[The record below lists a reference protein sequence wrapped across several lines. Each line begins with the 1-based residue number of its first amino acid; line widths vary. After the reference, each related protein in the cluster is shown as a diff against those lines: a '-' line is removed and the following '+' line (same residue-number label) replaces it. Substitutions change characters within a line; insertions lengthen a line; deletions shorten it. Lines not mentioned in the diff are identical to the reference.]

1 MKRLTSLLL
10 IFILGTGSMMSAFIP
25 DRACKY
31 GCCQQDMDCCV
42 GNNKMKNCSL
52 SAGTDTSS
60 LNLIA
65 SGPKPPKCRQDNID
79 KIADL
84 TLIPEGNEMTFFLAS
99 LNPEISKVPIY
110 SRYGSLLI

>member
-1 MKRLTSLLL
+1 MKRVTSLLL
-10 IFILGTGSMMSAFIP
+10 IFVLATGSMSAFIS

-60 LNLIA
+60 PNLIV
-65 SGPKPPKCRQDNID
+65 SGPKPRNCRQDNID

-84 TLIPEGNEMTFFLAS
+84 TLIQEGNEMTFFLAS
-99 LNPEISKVPIY
+99 LNPEIFKVPIY
-110 SRYGSLLI
+110 SRYGYLLI